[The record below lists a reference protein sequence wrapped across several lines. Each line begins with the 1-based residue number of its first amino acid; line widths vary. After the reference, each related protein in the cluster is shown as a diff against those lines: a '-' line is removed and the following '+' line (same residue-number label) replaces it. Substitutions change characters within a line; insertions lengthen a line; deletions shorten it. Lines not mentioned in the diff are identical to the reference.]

1 MFLIEIQLGHT
12 RGAVGAGA
20 VVRSEAAI
28 AGIPEYT
35 LVLHEEKR
43 TPWADAGPMLYL
55 SRNVHMG

>member
-1 MFLIEIQLGHT
+1 MFLIEIQLEHT

-35 LVLHEEKR
+35 LVLYGEKR
-43 TPWADAGPMLYL
+43 TLRYTTL
-55 SRNVHMG
+55 